1 VASVV
6 TNAAAV
12 SPVRIT
18 MALASLT
25 SDASAIARVMALAS

>member
-18 MALASLT
+18 MASLT